1 MRRLFF
7 SKPRNAVRRPFSID
21 SQSSM
26 APGPGTVAPPNT
38 PYPSRTPTGQSRT
51 ASPNPPEPTH
61 VKSANRLST
70 EPFPGLDH
78 EQLNYNPSAD
88 AYPSSPLRNYETST
102 AAASAAR
109 TELSQDLNH
118 DPEKGIPRGYS
129 LKRRGRSGLCDE
141 KERRCA
147 CWRRL
152 SKKARLA
159 IKIVIAIV
167 ILGAMLAI
175 ALGIAAAA
183 GGVEVRIGK

>member
-1 MRRLFF
+1 MRRPFF
-7 SKPRNAVRRPFSID
+7 SKPQNIMRRPFSID

-38 PYPSRTPTGQSRT
+38 PYPSRTPTGQSST
-51 ASPNPPEPTH
+51 APPIFSDLTH

-70 EPFPGLDH
+70 ESFPGLDH

-88 AYPSSPLRNYETST
+88 AHPSSPLRIYETST
-102 AAASAAR
+102 AAISAQ
-109 TELSQDLNH
+109 TELGQDPNH
-118 DPEKGIPRGYS
+118 DPEKGIPRGHS

-152 SKKARLA
+152 SKKARLT

-183 GGVEVRIGK
+183 GGVEIRIGK

>member
-1 MRRLFF
+1 M
-7 SKPRNAVRRPFSID
+7 
-21 SQSSM
+21 
-26 APGPGTVAPPNT
+26 
-38 PYPSRTPTGQSRT
+38 
-51 ASPNPPEPTH
+51 
-61 VKSANRLST
+61 
-70 EPFPGLDH
+70 EPFPNVDQ
-78 EQLNYNPSAD
+78 EQLSYNPSAD
-88 AYPSSPLRNYETST
+88 AHAFSPLRNYETST
-102 AAASAAR
+102 AAVSAAP
-109 TELSQDLNH
+109 TELSQDFNR
-118 DPEKGIPRGYS
+118 DPEKGIPRGHS

>member
-1 MRRLFF
+1 MRRPFF
-7 SKPRNAVRRPFSID
+7 SKPQNIMRRPFSID

-38 PYPSRTPTGQSRT
+38 PYPSRTPTGQSCT
-51 ASPNPPEPTH
+51 ASPNFPEPTH
-61 VKSANRLST
+61 VKPANRLSI

-78 EQLNYNPSAD
+78 EQLSYNPSAD
-88 AYPSSPLRNYETST
+88 AYSSSPLRNHETST
-102 AAASAAR
+102 AAVSAQA
-109 TELSQDLNH
+109 ELGQDLH
-118 DPEKGIPRGYS
+118 DPEKGILRGHS

-167 ILGAMLAI
+167 ILGAMLAV

>member
-1 MRRLFF
+1 MRLPFFKSSQNAMRRPY
-7 SKPRNAVRRPFSID
+7 STN
-21 SQSSM
+21 SQSTM
-26 APGPGTVAPPNT
+26 VPGPGTLAPPNT
-38 PYPSRTPTGQSRT
+38 PYPSRTPTAQSCS
-51 ASPNPPEPTH
+51 APPNSPEPTH
-61 VKSANRLST
+61 VKPGKRSLK
-70 EPFPGLDH
+70 EPFPDLDD

-88 AYPSSPLRNYETST
+88 AIPSSPLRNHETST
-102 AAASAAR
+102 DAVSAAQ
-109 TELSQDLNH
+109 TELGQDFNY
-118 DPEKGIPRGYS
+118 DSEKGIPRGHS
-129 LKRRGRSGLCDE
+129 LKRRGRSGLCDD